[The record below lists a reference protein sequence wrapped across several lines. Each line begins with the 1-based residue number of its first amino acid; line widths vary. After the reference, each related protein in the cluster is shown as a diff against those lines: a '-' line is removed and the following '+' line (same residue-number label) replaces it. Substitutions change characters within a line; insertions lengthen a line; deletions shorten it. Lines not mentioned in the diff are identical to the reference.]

1 MKSIIKKPFF
11 ILLFVLIAQPTY
23 ALNPQ
28 PGWYAGLIVGANYAE
43 NVAFNYVD
51 RRGQLQ
57 PGQLGHDIMASI
69 GGQVGYRWCDNFRL
83 ELEGIYNNSPFSYLR
98 LNDVTIHSPDTST
111 ELRLKGQSQSGVGT
125 FNIFYDFFGDYSS
138 NAVPY
143 IGVGIG
149 YAYIVGQI
157 EFYYNDV
164 LLSDQFFDTTGI
176 DIDRPT
182 SRSKS
187 GLAGQAIAGISY
199 YLDDFSYFALDGRY
213 LVSQKQTLVN
223 QQVRRTSNVIDAQ
236 YQLWSLN
243 IVFNGAFD
251 CA

>member
-1 MKSIIKKPFF
+1 MKRIIQKQFF
-11 ILLFVLIAQPTY
+11 ILLFILILHPTY

-28 PGWYAGLIVGANYAE
+28 PGWYAGLIVGANYVE
-43 NVAFNYVD
+43 NVPFNYVD
-51 RRGQLQ
+51 RSGQLK

-69 GGQVGYRWCDNFRL
+69 GGQVGYRWCDNFRF
-83 ELEGIYNNSPFSYLR
+83 EFEGIYNNSPYSYLR

-111 ELRLKGQSQSGVGT
+111 GLRLKGQSQSGVGT
-125 FNIFYDFFGDYSS
+125 FNIFYDLFGDYSS

-143 IGVGIG
+143 VGLGIG

-164 LLSDQFFDTTGI
+164 LLSDQFADVTGTNVE
-176 DIDRPT
+176 RPF
-182 SRSKS
+182 SHSKS

-213 LVSQKQTLVN
+213 LVSEKQTLLN
-223 QQVRRTSNVIDAQ
+223 QQVRRTSNVVDAQ
-236 YQLWSLN
+236 YQLWTINL
-243 IVFNGAFD
+243 VFNGAFD
-251 CA
+251 CP